1 MLSENLINNN
11 EEKNDL
17 YNEIKNEIHKD
28 TNEENKENESPNNI
42 VKEMNLVK
50 NDVSENS
57 KSNNYLT
64 TDEKIKYAQT
74 LDSFSLKNSHEDNL
88 FNNYSIQNVNMFSFL
103 PKKQENKNDKTKE
116 EKNKNIFHK
125 TKPKYKVYNNRIN
138 LIKHK
143 LQIHY
148 NKEYIIDKRDHSTN
162 KVHHRFSQSEEKRK
176 YFENKKT
183 GITPIKNKTNL
194 KRITNIKFIDTENF
208 NNKRMNEQAIN
219 IQRQKKFNIRKY
231 NSINNEFKTINLE
244 STFTVKR
251 EKNFNHSI
259 KRYKKRNNKI
269 FSPNT
274 QKNEVLTSFENKR
287 KNLMCS
293 NKRKK
298 QLHFKEKSDDII
310 INRNDIIK
318 KSNSLLLM
326 EKSNNKYTFS
336 NNDRDDFFEISNI
349 EQKKVN
355 KIKDLRQTKNIM
367 ENFNSFFSEKDKK
380 INKEN
385 MLQEIKE
392 ETNFIPFDLSCV
404 FFTSRKQL
412 KQKIVNICDK
422 MKYKIKFVNL
432 YKFNIVPGDKLDNM
446 FEINLPKNKLGIIN
460 ISKSR
465 LSNLEQTNHIRKIIS
480 KIK

>member
-1 MLSENLINNN
+1 
-11 EEKNDL
+11 
-17 YNEIKNEIHKD
+17 
-28 TNEENKENESPNNI
+28 
-42 VKEMNLVK
+42 
-50 NDVSENS
+50 
-57 KSNNYLT
+57 
-64 TDEKIKYAQT
+64 
-74 LDSFSLKNSHEDNL
+74 
-88 FNNYSIQNVNMFSFL
+88 
-103 PKKQENKNDKTKE
+103 
-116 EKNKNIFHK
+116 
-125 TKPKYKVYNNRIN
+125 
-138 LIKHK
+138 
-143 LQIHY
+143 
-148 NKEYIIDKRDHSTN
+148 
-162 KVHHRFSQSEEKRK
+162 
-176 YFENKKT
+176 
-183 GITPIKNKTNL
+183 
-194 KRITNIKFIDTENF
+194 
-208 NNKRMNEQAIN
+208 
-219 IQRQKKFNIRKY
+219 
-231 NSINNEFKTINLE
+231 
-244 STFTVKR
+244 
-251 EKNFNHSI
+251 
-259 KRYKKRNNKI
+259 
-269 FSPNT
+269 
-274 QKNEVLTSFENKR
+274 
-287 KNLMCS
+287 MCS

-465 LSNLEQTNHIRKIIS
+465 LSNSEQTNHIRKIIS